1 MAQLNPAQQTEA
13 TPVRRRHWR
22 LNAALLPALLIAAL
36 PKCPLCLLAYAGV
49 VGSLGLDPILYRA
62 WLLPLTLA
70 FAAAALIMLA
80 YRAPRRR
87 GYGPLLL
94 GAAAVAM
101 IVAGKFLLDFLP
113 LLVAGMLLLL
123 AASVWNS
130 WPKKEKA
137 ARAGCR
143 C

>member
-1 MAQLNPAQQTEA
+1 MPM
-13 TPVRRRHWR
+13 RRRHWR
-22 LNAALLPALLIAAL
+22 LNVALLPALLAAAL

-49 VGSLGLDPILYRA
+49 AGSVGLDPILYRA
-62 WLLPLTLA
+62 WLLPLTLT
-70 FAAAALIMLA
+70 FAAVALMMLA

-87 GYGPLLL
+87 GYRPLLL
-94 GAAAVAM
+94 GAVAVAM
-101 IVAGKFLLDFLP
+101 IVAGKFILDFLP
-113 LLVAGMLLLL
+113 LLVAGMVLLL

-137 ARAGCR
+137 ARAGCH